1 MSHAVPTVQDIVLMV
16 LDTLGEAYYGTATG
30 GAVGSL
36 TDGDLAHQLSEDT
49 FNYGV
54 IIITDT
60 TDDAAPKSE
69 ARFVSN
75 YIDDDG
81 TIEVSTNFTAAPAAG
96 DRYALADSRWTVE
109 QIIGAINRALV
120 AIGDMPQI
128 DTSLSTSSGLT
139 RYTLPSGVNKR
150 NLAQVYYQNL
160 SSADDEGPV
169 PLENWVVRPDD
180 ELVFHTP
187 PPSGKTL
194 ELHYNGPHAAVEALS
209 DAIDTQIALDRMV
222 AETVYQLVRSR
233 IRQTDGAD
241 RELVDQWNDVKDEL
255 NLARKRHRIEKL
267 SVQPRRL
274 LLSWGRRRGS
284 REPQGR
290 GKKYGPWLTR

>member
-16 LDTLGEAYYGTATG
+16 LDTLGELYYGTATA
-30 GAVGSL
+30 GAMGSL
-36 TDGDLAHQLSEDT
+36 TDADLAHILAEDT
-49 FNYGV
+49 FNYGT

-69 ARFVSN
+69 ARVVSN

-81 TIEVSTNFTAAPAAG
+81 TVEVSVNFTVAPAAG
-96 DRYALADSRWTVE
+96 DRYALAESRWTIP

-128 DTSLSTSSGLT
+128 DLSLSTSGALS
-139 RYTLPSGVNKR
+139 RYTLPSGINKR
-150 NLAQVYYQNL
+150 NLAQVYTQNV
-160 SSADDEGPV
+160 STADDEEPV
-169 PLENWVVRPDD
+169 PVVNWYVRPDD
-180 ELVFHTP
+180 ELVFHTS

-194 ELHYNGPHAAVEALS
+194 ELHYNGPHTAVEAIA
-209 DAIDTQIALDRMV
+209 DTIDTQIALDRMV

-241 RELVDQWNDVKDEL
+241 RELVDMWNDVKDEL
-255 NLARKRHRIEKL
+255 NEARSRHRIEKL

-274 LLSWGRRRGS
+274 LTSWGRRRGS
-284 REPQGR
+284 RAPSGR
-290 GKKYGPWLTR
+290 GSKYGPWLNN